1 MPGLHVT
8 IDPENPISVAICD
21 GCGFEWLRTKLQWQY
36 QWAGNELINRKLLHC
51 PLCLD
56 VPNEQL
62 RNPNLKADPV
72 PVKNPR
78 PDQKNDVDDIMTE
91 GLDFLDTESDDY
103 ITTEN

>member
-1 MPGLHVT
+1 MPGQHVT
-8 IDPENPISVAICD
+8 IDQENPISVAICD
-21 GCGFEWLRTKLQWQY
+21 GCGFSWLRTKLQWQY
-36 QWAGNELINRKLLHC
+36 QWYGNTLSKTGFLHC

-62 RNPNLKADPV
+62 KNPSLSADPV

-91 GLDFLDTESDDY
+91 ALDFLDTESDAD